1 MSLSLTLSN
10 ALSGLQANARQADQI
25 SGNVANALTEGYSR
39 RSVLLAE
46 NVVAGLGAGVSVSGV
61 QRASSPAAAEARRLA
76 DAAAGRAGVLSDA
89 AGRLAT
95 SVGDPGDAGA
105 LATAATRLQEAIAA
119 AADTPE
125 SAALLRGAAFA
136 ADDFAQSI
144 NRIATEVATLRT
156 EADAAIARQV
166 ADINGALFRIKSLN
180 REIQSRAVT
189 GGDISAL
196 QDQRERMIREVSGQ
210 IPIRVVRRENE
221 AVAIY
226 AKNGGQLLDG
236 RVYELEFTP
245 TRVVGPNQTLANGAL
260 SGLSIDGRAYD
271 IGEGDGAG
279 LFDGGALAAAFE
291 LRDRILPATGD
302 DLDALAEDVILRTQG
317 LAGDPTLG
325 PGDAGLFT
333 DEGVAYNP
341 ADRLGLALRI
351 SVNDQVNPDV
361 GGDAFRMRD
370 GVAAAAPG
378 EVGESSVLRAL
389 QDAFAEAVSAPTG
402 SRLTGD
408 RSTAGFAA
416 EISSFALTEA
426 AIADEGAVFEAGR
439 ATALAD
445 AEQQLIGVDTD
456 QELSQLLVV
465 EQAFAA
471 NARVIRVVDELLE
484 TLTSI

>member
-317 LAGDPTLG
+317 LAG
-325 PGDAGLFT
+325 
-333 DEGVAYNP
+333 
-341 ADRLGLALRI
+341 R
-351 SVNDQVNPDV
+351 
-361 GGDAFRMRD
+361 
-370 GVAAAAPG
+370 
-378 EVGESSVLRAL
+378 
-389 QDAFAEAVSAPTG
+389 
-402 SRLTGD
+402 
-408 RSTAGFAA
+408 
-416 EISSFALTEA
+416 
-426 AIADEGAVFEAGR
+426 
-439 ATALAD
+439 
-445 AEQQLIGVDTD
+445 
-456 QELSQLLVV
+456 
-465 EQAFAA
+465 
-471 NARVIRVVDELLE
+471 
-484 TLTSI
+484 